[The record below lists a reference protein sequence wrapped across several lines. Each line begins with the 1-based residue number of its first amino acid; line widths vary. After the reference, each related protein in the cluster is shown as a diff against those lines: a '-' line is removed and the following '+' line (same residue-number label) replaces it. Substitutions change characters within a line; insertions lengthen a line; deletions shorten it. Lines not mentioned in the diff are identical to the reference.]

1 MMAIKENKIANF
13 ILALFL
19 IFALWQMVGMFIK
32 SPILPPPT
40 KIMINI
46 FTTFRSQIAIHA
58 LHSLKR
64 IIIGLIISVT
74 VGTVIGVLMGY
85 FKNVD
90 SILSPI
96 IYFNYPIPKIALL
109 PIVMLIFGLGDL
121 TKIFMIFLITFFQI
135 VVNIRDEVK
144 NIPDEVFYPMY
155 SVGAN
160 NIQIIREIILPG
172 IVPGILTSLRIGIG
186 TSISVLFFTENFGT
200 EYGMGYFIMDSW
212 MRVNYI
218 QMYSGILILSFIGL
232 VIFITI
238 DVIENICCPWR

>member
-1 MMAIKENKIANF
+1 MKIRENKITNF
-13 ILALFL
+13 ILAFIL
-19 IFALWQMVGMFIK
+19 IFALWQILGMIIK

-40 KIMINI
+40 KIIKNI
-46 FTTFRSQIAIHA
+46 IVSFQSHIAIHA

-64 IIIGLIISVT
+64 IIMGLILSLSL
-74 VGTVIGVLMGY
+74 GTLFGVLMGY
-85 FKNVD
+85 FKNID

-109 PIVMLIFGLGDL
+109 PIVMLVFGLGDL

-144 NIPDEVFYPMY
+144 NIPEEVFFPMY
-155 SVGAN
+155 SVGATK
-160 NIQIIREIILPG
+160 IEIIREIILPG

-212 MRVNYI
+212 MRINYI
-218 QMYSGILILSFIGL
+218 QMYSGIFILSIIGL
-232 VIFITI
+232 VLFILI
-238 DVIENICCPWR
+238 DVIESICCPWR